1 MERDYGKE
9 IDILRQELS
18 EIKQLLT
25 QEKKPAQVP
34 VQKTAVKEQNSSVLR
49 SDPNIGSIMEQMKDT
64 CYEKNLNGAITHIG
78 FFASGDQQSTWIR
91 KTEFTHAGLQ
101 ELVAEKNEKFLS
113 CIGNRDRMNIL
124 LALLKKPMTV
134 AELVEECHL
143 NSTGQAYHHMQ
154 PLLAVDLIKED
165 SEHHAKGVYVIQSGK
180 VEGIITLLISISN
193 IMPMDNDAER
203 GQISGILSATDTV
216 FS

>member
-1 MERDYGKE
+1 MDRDYGKE
-9 IDILRQELS
+9 IDMLRQELS
-18 EIKQLLT
+18 EIRHLLT
-25 QEKKPAQVP
+25 QESAQNSL
-34 VQKTAVKEQNSSVLR
+34 QKSTAKEQNSSELR
-49 SDPNIGSIMEQMKDT
+49 SDPAICSIMDQMKNT

-78 FFASGDQQSTWIR
+78 FFASGNQQSTWIR
-91 KTEFTHAGLQ
+91 KTDFTHEGLQ
-101 ELVAEKNEKFLS
+101 NLVAEKNEKFLS

-165 SEHHAKGVYVIQSGK
+165 SEHHAKGVYTIQSGK
-180 VEGIITLLISISN
+180 AEGIITLLISISN
-193 IMPMDNDAER
+193 IMSMDNDAEKS
-203 GQISGILSATDTV
+203 QMSGILSATDTF